1 MIKNGF
7 HEIKEIS
14 IHMYLYTTVSRI
26 QNVRMYV
33 QTCLRNFH
41 KNRNDSGFTLIP
53 FSTKGNAFV
62 QINKK

>member
-7 HEIKEIS
+7 HEIKEIR
-14 IHMYLYTTVSRI
+14 IHMYLYFISRI

-41 KNRNDSGFTLIP
+41 KNRNNSGFTSIP